1 MATKFPTFRKVSDFS
16 RAQVSRAGRD
26 GIDMV
31 LETREWQ
38 EAMRQFVEDS
48 GKDTVESINRS
59 MKQIIWRA
67 PYSLVMRTQ
76 RQTPGGI
83 RGDLSFRRKGDL
95 LERIATKWLVKKGI
109 RATQLNVAG
118 AMKKILDARVRHV
131 KYIIAGWA
139 PAARMFEATRINL
152 PGQKSRASKGYGTR
166 ATIRN
171 PEAVAVNAVGG
182 EIKDDDVYAHAV
194 RTMRLAVVA
203 ESRNLATYLGRK
215 NERNAKKHSGNSN
228 RKP

>member
-1 MATKFPTFRKVSDFS
+1 
-16 RAQVSRAGRD
+16 
-26 GIDMV
+26 

-95 LERIATKWLVKKGI
+95 LERIATKWLVKKG
-109 RATQLNVAG
+109 RKPTPRTVAD

-152 PGQKSRASKGYGTR
+152 PGRSSKAAGGYGKR
-166 ATIRN
+166 ATMHSV
-171 PEAVAVNAVGG
+171 EAVAVNMVGS
-182 EIKDDDVYAHAV
+182 EIKDDDVHAHAV

-203 ESRNLATYLGRK
+203 ESRNLTTYLGRK
-215 NERNAKKHSGNSN
+215 IERNAKRHSG
-228 RKP
+228 RP